1 MRVSDLVS
9 VLREAPAWLS
19 DRAFDVQSA
28 LAQVAPVAPGGGG
41 GAPAPAAPTGGGG
54 GGQPAGG
61 GSGALQLLFPLL
73 IFAAFYFFLIRPQ
86 QKKQKELENKL
97 KKGDRVFTSSGIVG
111 RIIEL
116 NDKRATLEVAKGVNM
131 VFLRSAISGLDEA
144 DPAKADA
151 DKSEAKSEKDAKDT
165 KTEKRA

>member
-1 MRVSDLVS
+1 MRVFDLVPVVRES
-9 VLREAPAWLS
+9 LR
-19 DRAFDVQSA
+19 DHAFDLQSA

-41 GAPAPAAPTGGGG
+41 GAPAAPAAPAGGGG

-131 VFLRSAISGLDEA
+131 VFLRSAISGLDET
-144 DPAKADA
+144 DPAKVDA
-151 DKSEAKSEKDAKDT
+151 DKSEAKSDKDAKDA
-165 KTEKRA
+165 KSTEKRA